1 MLPFVSDLNCTTKG
15 AGGVIDENGQYV
27 AISSTSQENLMPCG
41 YAVDKEPKYYEET
54 AIYLGYYIMQWGH
67 FLVDFVP
74 RLWLLR
80 QHYHGEKLLV
90 LTSNRKSKINGNY
103 LELLSLF
110 GISEDKIH
118 YVYEPEK
125 YSRIIVPEM
134 SMVRPAYYSE
144 QSQELFHYI
153 VEKAID
159 LGKYKKY
166 EKIYFSRSKLKKA
179 VMTEIGEP
187 EIERVYR
194 KNGYKIIYPE
204 RCSFKELVFYI
215 SNCKEFVSLSGTI
228 PHNIVFARPG
238 TKVVILNK
246 TYRINTIQLMLNGL
260 SFTEAA
266 KHLGMT
272 RQNLTGIYNAAIYK
286 IRNLT
291 KQASQKTYIGGLTK
305 ECVDAFVSM
314 VYLYDD
320 QTMKVEFNCE
330 DVIRRALEKY
340 GA

>member
-1 MLPFVSDLNCTTKG
+1 
-15 AGGVIDENGQYV
+15 
-27 AISSTSQENLMPCG
+27 MPCG

-153 VEKAID
+153 VEKAVSAIRHIGSIKG
-159 LGKYKKY
+159 LQIIPGCGKGAGH
-166 EKIYFSRSKLKKA
+166 I
-179 VMTEIGEP
+179 
-187 EIERVYR
+187 
-194 KNGYKIIYPE
+194 
-204 RCSFKELVFYI
+204 
-215 SNCKEFVSLSGTI
+215 
-228 PHNIVFARPG
+228 H
-238 TKVVILNK
+238 
-246 TYRINTIQLMLNGL
+246 
-260 SFTEAA
+260 AA
-266 KHLGMT
+266 GQAGAGGALQT
-272 RQNLTGIYNAAIYK
+272 AA
-286 IRNLT
+286 
-291 KQASQKTYIGGLTK
+291 
-305 ECVDAFVSM
+305 
-314 VYLYDD
+314 
-320 QTMKVEFNCE
+320 
-330 DVIRRALEKY
+330 
-340 GA
+340 